1 MLKPRVRPLTPGP
14 ARRMLVAL
22 LVPLLLSSVACE
34 PPEAERDLADIIASD
49 TLVVATRF
57 NSTSYFLY
65 RGEPMGYEYELLRR
79 FAEEHDVQLRMVV
92 ARDFDEMRELLRTG
106 EADILAAR
114 LFPDGRLEGRVA
126 FTEPLFETQRV
137 LVQRSAPPEEGAQ
150 TEAQERA
157 LTDPDWGFEVPEEV
171 TVRARLVQRPAELAG
186 ETVYVAE
193 ESGAHRQLIELSDS
207 IDGSIEVVELDADV
221 MTETLIRQVAA
232 GVVEFTV
239 SRENLAL
246 LKQEA
251 YTNIEV
257 LPVIGPPVGLVWAVR
272 RGAPELLRVLDE
284 WIAGER
290 DGETFNAIY
299 RKYYSDR
306 RGYRERELSDY
317 LTAQTGRLS
326 EWDDLILREAT
337 AIGWDW
343 RLLASLM
350 YQESLFNPRAR
361 SWAGAMGLLQLMPA
375 TAREVGVRDPWD
387 PEDNV
392 AGGARYLQW
401 LEGQWEDEVP
411 DPNQRLRFVLA
422 SYNVGRGHVMDA
434 QRLAGKHGDDPL
446 VWDQV
451 AHWLLMKSKRE
462 FFTDPVVRFGYARG
476 LEPVT
481 YVRKILDRYQHY
493 QQFVTERPA
502 LGGGPRGPRTRNQN

>member
-1 MLKPRVRPLTPGP
+1 
-14 ARRMLVAL
+14 
-22 LVPLLLSSVACE
+22 
-34 PPEAERDLADIIASD
+34 
-49 TLVVATRF
+49 
-57 NSTSYFLY
+57 
-65 RGEPMGYEYELLRR
+65 
-79 FAEEHDVQLRMVV
+79 
-92 ARDFDEMRELLRTG
+92 
-106 EADILAAR
+106 
-114 LFPDGRLEGRVA
+114 
-126 FTEPLFETQRV
+126 
-137 LVQRSAPPEEGAQ
+137 
-150 TEAQERA
+150 
-157 LTDPDWGFEVPEEV
+157 
-171 TVRARLVQRPAELAG
+171 
-186 ETVYVAE
+186 VAE

-207 IDGSIEVVELDADV
+207 IEGAIEIVEVDADV

-232 GVVEFTV
+232 GAVEFTV
-239 SRENLAL
+239 SRENVAL

-251 YTNIEV
+251 YANIEIR
-257 LPVIGPPVGLVWAVR
+257 PVVGPPVGLVWGVR
-272 RGAPELLRVLDE
+272 RGAPELLRVLNE
-284 WIAGER
+284 WIAEER

-299 RKYYSDR
+299 RKYYVDR
-306 RGYRERELSDY
+306 RGYREREISEY

-326 EWDDLILREAT
+326 QWDELILREAT

-401 LEGQWEDEVP
+401 LEGQWENDVP
-411 DPNQRLRFVLA
+411 DPDQRLRFVLA

-434 QRLAGKHGDDPL
+434 QRLAVKHGDDPL
-446 VWDQV
+446 NWEQV
-451 AHWLLMKSKRE
+451 SHWLLMKSKRE

-481 YVRKILDRYQHY
+481 YVRKILDRYAHY
-493 QQFVTERPA
+493 QQFVTERPGVA
-502 LGGGPRGPRTRNQN
+502 TNADQAPVVSYATSSHDGAQRAPAR

>member
-1 MLKPRVRPLTPGP
+1 MQKPRSRPPSDRAELLT
-14 ARRMLVAL
+14 AAL
-22 LVPLLLSSVACE
+22 LVVFPLLFAACQ
-34 PPEAERDLADIIASD
+34 PPEAVRDLADIIDGD

-79 FAEEHDVQLRMVV
+79 FAEEHNVHLRMVV
-92 ARDFDEMRELLRTG
+92 ARDFDEMLELLRTG
-106 EADILAAR
+106 DADILAAR
-114 LFPDGRLEGRVA
+114 LFPDGRMAGRVA
-126 FTEPLFETQRV
+126 FTEPLFETRRV

-150 TEAQERA
+150 TDTQERA
-157 LTDPDWGFEVPEEV
+157 LTDPEWGFDVPEEV
-171 TVRARLVQRPAELAG
+171 TVRARLVQRSTELAG
-186 ETVYVAE
+186 ETVHVAE

-207 IDGSIEVVELDADV
+207 IEGTIEIVEVDADV

-232 GVVEFTV
+232 GAVEFTV
-239 SRENLAL
+239 SRENVAL

-257 LPVIGPPVGLVWAVR
+257 RPVVGPPVGLVWGVR

-290 DGETFNAIY
+290 DGEAFNAIY
-299 RKYYSDR
+299 RKYYVDR
-306 RGYRERELSDY
+306 RGYRERELSEY

-326 EWDDLILREAT
+326 QWDDLILREAT

-401 LEGQWEDEVP
+401 LEGRWDDEIP
-411 DPNQRLRFVLA
+411 DPDQRLRFVLA

-434 QRLAGKHGDDPL
+434 QRLAEKHGDDPL

-462 FFTDPVVRFGYARG
+462 YFTDPVVRFGYARG

-481 YVRKILDRYQHY
+481 YVRKILDRFQHY
-493 QQFVTERPA
+493 QQFVTELPT
-502 LGGGPRGPRTRNQN
+502 RTRNQN